1 MPRRAG
7 HRKQAG
13 IDRRRII
20 SYTKVQDA
28 HQSARESTVRPV
40 ARLAKKA
47 PRSESTR
54 RPKPQ
59 ANDVEEILKILV
71 FLYTENRRFTK
82 QLAARASLTGPQLTV
97 VKMLETMGDLSL
109 SELSD
114 AIRAQNSTV
123 TGIVDRMER
132 EEIVER
138 VRSTEDR
145 RVVRIHLT
153 EKGRKL
159 AAEIPIEPVSIFR
172 DALAS
177 LSANEAHELL
187 KMVNKIST
195 RVRAA
200 IVAGMGEDGEVD
212 LTTFDVD
219 TRAPAKNVED

>member
-1 MPRRAG
+1 MRERT
-7 HRKQAG
+7 RT
-13 IDRRRII
+13 R
-20 SYTKVQDA
+20 
-28 HQSARESTVRPV
+28 SARQRIVRPV
-40 ARLAKKA
+40 TRLAKKPA
-47 PRSESTR
+47 
-54 RPKPQ
+54 RPDASSRPSK
-59 ANDVEEILKILV
+59 AHGSDVEDVLKILV

-159 AAEIPIEPVSIFR
+159 AAEIPIEPISIFR
-172 DALAS
+172 AALES
-177 LSANEAHELL
+177 LSPAEARELL
-187 KMVNKIST
+187 KIVNKISS

-200 IVAGMGEDGEVD
+200 IESGMEQAERAGAARVAEGDFE
-212 LTTFDVD
+212 
-219 TRAPAKNVED
+219 

>member
-1 MPRRAG
+1 M
-7 HRKQAG
+7 
-13 IDRRRII
+13 
-20 SYTKVQDA
+20 
-28 HQSARESTVRPV
+28 RPV
-40 ARLAKKA
+40 TRLAKKP
-47 PRSESTR
+47 PRSEASTR

-59 ANDVEEILKILV
+59 SNDVEEILKILV

-177 LSANEAHELL
+177 LSPNEAHELL

-219 TRAPAKNVED
+219 GRAGKNVED

>member
-1 MPRRAG
+1 M
-7 HRKQAG
+7 
-13 IDRRRII
+13 
-20 SYTKVQDA
+20 
-28 HQSARESTVRPV
+28 RPV
-40 ARLAKKA
+40 AKKLKTDTSKTS
-47 PRSESTR
+47 PSHV
-54 RPKPQ
+54 
-59 ANDVEEILKILV
+59 NDVDEVLKILV

-82 QLAARASLTGPQLTV
+82 KLAARASLTGPQLTV

-153 EKGRKL
+153 EKGCKL
-159 AAEIPIEPVSIFR
+159 AAEIPLEPISIFR
-172 DALAS
+172 SALES
-177 LSANEAHELL
+177 LSPQEAKDLL
-187 KMVNKIST
+187 KTVQKVSS

-200 IVAGMGEDGEVD
+200 IVRGMGEE
-212 LTTFDVD
+212 
-219 TRAPAKNVED
+219 PAAVLGGSS

>member
-1 MPRRAG
+1 M
-7 HRKQAG
+7 
-13 IDRRRII
+13 DEVL
-20 SYTKVQDA
+20 KV
-28 HQSARESTVRPV
+28 
-40 ARLAKKA
+40 
-47 PRSESTR
+47 
-54 RPKPQ
+54 
-59 ANDVEEILKILV
+59 LV

-153 EKGRKL
+153 DKGRKL
-159 AAEIPIEPVSIFR
+159 AGEIPLEPISIFR
-172 DALAS
+172 AALMS
-177 LSANEAHELL
+177 LSPNEAKDLL
-187 KMVNKIST
+187 TMVNKIST

-200 IVAGMGEDGEVD
+200 IVSGMGEEPAAMDGG
-212 LTTFDVD
+212 
-219 TRAPAKNVED
+219 NS